1 MGNYYMIG
9 GDGKEYG
16 PVTATQLRQWLAE
29 GRANGQTQIRPAEGG
44 AYTDLGSVSELNSA
58 SSAVAPA
65 SPLPAGEYFMQ
76 GGDGKDYGPVSAQ
89 QLRQWKAEGRANDQT
104 LVRSVAGGGYV
115 AFGTVPELS
124 AFARPAG
131 AAGLPMAQSLAQ
143 NATLSGGDDGAQV
156 RRLASVLAAGGGW
169 MKFFAVILF
178 IAGGLMAIS
187 IVGLVVAWLPI
198 WLGTVLM
205 SAANR
210 AENAL
215 ALGSESELSA
225 ALEKC
230 RFYFK
235 LSVIGALAAIIL
247 LLLGFLLFVAM
258 GMTMAN
264 LVSQQMPI

>member
-29 GRANGQTQIRPAEGG
+29 GRANGQTQIRPAAGG

-58 SSAVAPA
+58 SPAVAPA

-104 LVRSVAGGGYV
+104 LVRSAGGGGYV
-115 AFGTVPELS
+115 ALGTVPEL
-124 AFARPAG
+124 AVFARQAG
-131 AAGLPMAQSLAQ
+131 SAGLPMAQSMAQ
-143 NATLSGGDDGAQV
+143 NATLSGGDDGAQI

-178 IAGGLMAIS
+178 IVGGLMAITL
-187 IVGLVVAWLPI
+187 IGLVIAWVPI
-198 WLGTVLM
+198 WLGAVLM
-205 SAANR
+205 AAANR

-215 ALGSESELSA
+215 ALGAESEMSA
-225 ALEKC
+225 ALEKL
-230 RFYFK
+230 RFFFK
-235 LSVIGALAAIIL
+235 LGVIGALGTVIFM
-247 LLLGFLLFVAM
+247 LLGFLIFIVLS
-258 GMTMAN
+258 MTMAN
-264 LVSQQMPI
+264 AIGQQMPL